1 MTKNSPARKKRSL
14 PVRIGLGVGIALLV
28 IILALVITP
37 FLFKDKLVQLAKDEA
52 NKQLDAQVD
61 FGDFDLSLFSSFPD
75 FRFRI
80 ENVSVVGKNAFAGD
94 TLLGMKELS
103 LDLNLMSVIK
113 GDEYK
118 VNALR
123 LENPR
128 IHAQVLRDGKANWDI
143 VKSTGD
149 STQVDTAAGEPTK
162 FKLRLESLI
171 INDAYIIYDDQAGG
185 LYAKVDDLDYELKGD
200 FTDEL
205 LSSQNK
211 LGIEKTNFSMGG
223 VGYLTDTKIKA
234 DAAID
239 IDLANSRYTFKKN
252 ELYLNEL
259 GLGLDGFLAM
269 GEKDMDMDLKLNTL
283 KADFKT
289 ILSLIPA
296 VFSKDFDQLKASGTV
311 ALDAYAKGIYN
322 DTRYPAFGLTL
333 KVDNG
338 SFKYPALPKS
348 VEKVFIDARVEN
360 KSGGSLDATVIDVNK
375 LSLLMGGNP
384 ISLNAHVKTPISDPD
399 FDFNAIG
406 TIDLGSVKE
415 FIPLE
420 KNEELNGTV
429 KADLGVKGRLSYID
443 NKQYE
448 RLTARGNLQ
457 ANGMKLKLE
466 SLPYEVLLN
475 AINLGFTNQYVELTA
490 FNAKMGKSDVRATGR
505 IDNFLEY
512 IFRDELI
519 KGRFDVN
526 SDLLDI
532 NQLTSTNTTAPKTEA
547 AQTAPAQPAAK
558 GESGVI
564 EIPANIDFE
573 LTTTL
578 RKVLYDNLSLDNVVG
593 KVVMRERRLNIQD
606 LKMNTLGGQ
615 MRMSGFYDTKNAQTP
630 DVNLNFIVDNFDFAT
645 TFKTFNTVQ
654 KMAPI
659 AQYARGM
666 FTVSLENFTGKLN
679 SDMEPELNSISAN
692 GVLKT
697 KNVGIGGYGPFEKLG
712 DALKIPQLKSMSFQN
727 VNFSYKIK
735 DGRAIIS
742 PFDVN
747 IDKVKATIS
756 GSHGFDRTIDYTWR
770 MQIPRSLFGAQAN
783 STINGLINQANSA
796 VGTNF
801 QPGETIYVDVIFGGT
816 DTKPTVKTSIK
827 EGLKST
833 VNEIKEQVVET
844 VKQEAAQ
851 QVDKILEDARKEA
864 ARIRAEAQAT
874 ADRIK
879 KEGYAA
885 ADKLVSDVKDP
896 FAKFAAQESAKAAK
910 KETDKKVKKILDDA
924 EAKANKV
931 ISDAQAKS
939 DAQLKK

>member
-1 MTKNSPARKKRSL
+1 MTKHSPARKKRSL
-14 PVRIGLGVGIALLV
+14 PFRIAKWTAIVLLIV
-28 IILALVITP
+28 VAVLLAIP

-61 FGDFDLSLFSSFPD
+61 FGDFDLSLFRSFPD
-75 FRFRI
+75 FRFEI
-80 ENVSVVGKNAFAGD
+80 ENVSVVGKNEFAGD
-94 TLLGMKELS
+94 TLVGIKELS
-103 LDLNLMSVIK
+103 LDLNLMSVIR

-128 IHAQVLRDGKANWDI
+128 VHAQVLRDGKASWDI
-143 VKSTGD
+143 VKSSGD
-149 STQVDTAAGEPTK
+149 SAAVDTAASEPTK
-162 FKLRLESLI
+162 FKLKLSSLI
-171 INDAYIIYDDQAGG
+171 INDAYLVYDDQQGG
-185 LYAKVDDLDYELKGD
+185 MYAQVDDLDYELKGD

-205 LSSQNK
+205 LSSVNK
-211 LGIEKTNFSMGG
+211 LEIQKTDFSMGG

-252 ELYLNEL
+252 EIYLNEL

-296 VFSKDFDQLKASGTV
+296 VFTKDFDQLKASGTV

-322 DTRYPAFGLTL
+322 DTRYPAFGVAL

-348 VEKVFIDARVEN
+348 VEKVFIDAQVEN

-375 LSLLMGGNP
+375 LSLVMGGNP

-399 FDFNAIG
+399 FDLNALG
-406 TIDLGSVKE
+406 TIDLGSIKE
-415 FIPLE
+415 YIPLE
-420 KNEELNGTV
+420 KNEELNGVV
-429 KADLGVKGRLSYID
+429 KADVGAKGRLSYID
-443 NKQYE
+443 NQQYE
-448 RLTARGNLQ
+448 RLTARGNLS
-457 ANGMKLKLE
+457 ANGMKLKLA

-475 AINLGFTNQYVELTA
+475 TINLNFTNKFVELTA
-490 FNAKMGKSDVRATGR
+490 FSAKMGKSDIRATGR

-512 IFRDELI
+512 IFRDDLI
-519 KGRFDVN
+519 KGKFDVN

-532 NQLTSTNTTAPKTEA
+532 NQLTSTNETVPAEAEKTPAPET
-547 AQTAPAQPAAK
+547 AAK
-558 GESGVI
+558 PGESNVI

-573 LTTTL
+573 LTTNL
-578 RKVLYDNLSLDNVVG
+578 RKVLYDNLSLDNVLG
-593 KVVMRERRLNIQD
+593 KVTLRDRRLTIQE

-615 MRMSGFYDTKNAQTP
+615 MRMSGSYDTKNAKNP
-630 DVNLNFIVDNFDFAT
+630 DVNLNFMVDNFDFAT

-666 FTVSLENFTGKLN
+666 FTVSLENFSGKLN
-679 SDMEPELNSISAN
+679 SDMEPDLNTITAN

-697 KNVGIGGYGPFEKLG
+697 KSVGISGFSAFDKLG
-712 DALKIPQLKSMSFQN
+712 DALKIPQLKNMSFQN

-735 DGRAIIS
+735 DGRAVIS

-747 IDKVKATIS
+747 IDKVKATIF

-833 VNEIKEQVVET
+833 LNEVKEQVVET

-885 ADKLVSDVKDP
+885 ADKMIADVKNP
-896 FAKFAAQESAKAAK
+896 LAKLAAEESAKAAK